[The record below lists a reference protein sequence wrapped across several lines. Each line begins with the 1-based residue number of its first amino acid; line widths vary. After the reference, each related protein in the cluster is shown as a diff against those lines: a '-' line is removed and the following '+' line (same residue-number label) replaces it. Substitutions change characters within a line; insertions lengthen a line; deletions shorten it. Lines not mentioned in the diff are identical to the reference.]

1 MRLGHNRFTL
11 NQRVTIMKKFFNYI
25 KSILKVNSSKKEVVN
40 CNYSNNYY
48 GDQYCQ
54 TSIK

>member
-1 MRLGHNRFTL
+1 MKNII
-11 NQRVTIMKKFFNYI
+11 NNIKTIFNTTNDKKA
-25 KSILKVNSSKKEVVN
+25 KVN

-54 TSIK
+54 TQKN

>member
-1 MRLGHNRFTL
+1 
-11 NQRVTIMKKFFNYI
+11 MKKIIKNIKTIFNTTSDQKI
-25 KSILKVNSSKKEVVN
+25 GVN

-54 TSIK
+54 ENKEKG

>member
-1 MRLGHNRFTL
+1 
-11 NQRVTIMKKFFNYI
+11 MKNIINNLKAIFNA
-25 KSILKVNSSKKEVVN
+25 SNEKKDDTN

-54 TSIK
+54 SKTK

>member
-1 MRLGHNRFTL
+1 MN
-11 NQRVTIMKKFFNYI
+11 NIMSKI
-25 KSILKVNSSKKEVVN
+25 TKSIKLMFNVPSDKKHRLN

-54 TSIK
+54 SKGK

>member
-1 MRLGHNRFTL
+1 VTDMKNIFNSLKLIL
-11 NQRVTIMKKFFNYI
+11 NLR
-25 KSILKVNSSKKEVVN
+25 SKKEVVN

>member
-1 MRLGHNRFTL
+1 MVVGHNSFIL
-11 NQRVTIMKKFFNYI
+11 NQLMIKMKKIINNL
-25 KSILKVNSSKKEVVN
+25 KSIFNINPTNKEVIN

-54 TSIK
+54 TSTK

>member
-1 MRLGHNRFTL
+1 
-11 NQRVTIMKKFFNYI
+11 MKKIINNIKNIFNTTSDK
-25 KSILKVNSSKKEVVN
+25 KSEVN

-54 TSIK
+54 ANKK

>member
-1 MRLGHNRFTL
+1 MKALL
-11 NQRVTIMKKFFNYI
+11 NSI
-25 KSILKVNSSKKEVVN
+25 KSLFTANKNSKEFES

-54 TSIK
+54 PKN